1 MSPRATP
8 AAAGF
13 GSDGLEADYVVVG
26 AGSAGAALAARLSED
41 PAVSVLPLEAGGTDK
56 ALELHVP
63 AAFSKLFR
71 GAYDWNYDTVP
82 QPELEGRTVYWPR
95 GKTLGGSSSLN
106 AMMWIRG
113 FAADYDEWADAAGP
127 TWSWHAL
134 VPYFQRIERT
144 EDPADPTQGTHG
156 PQAVERQRDPR
167 RHTAAFLEAAREA
180 GHPITPANLP
190 TGQGFSQ
197 TMVSEHRGARASTA
211 DAYLRP
217 AKGRRNLRV
226 VTGAHVRRVT
236 FDTAAGASVAPAAP
250 GAAGA
255 PGASTA
261 AGASVAEPVE
271 ARATGVYVDLDGI
284 TRHVRARREVV
295 LSGGAINTPQLLMLS
310 GIGPAAHLAEHGI
323 PVLVDS
329 PGVGANLQDH
339 LVAGLAPA
347 AAGGT
352 LYDAEKPAE
361 LVKYLTA
368 RKGMLTS
375 NVAEAYGFVRT
386 PQADD
391 AGVPEGLPDIEII
404 FAAVPYVGEG
414 LVPTPAHGI
423 TVGAILLRPRS
434 RGTIRL
440 ASADPADKPLI
451 DPAYLSDADGV
462 DTATMLA
469 GLAEC
474 ERLIDTDAL
483 RAVTTGGWVQPE
495 GGERM
500 TPAER
505 AEMSLRRY
513 SHTLYHP
520 VGTARMGTDAASVVD
535 PELRVR
541 GVTGLRVADASVMPT
556 VIRGHTNAPAIVIGE
571 VAADLLL
578 GRRV

>member
-1 MSPRATP
+1 MTAD
-8 AAAGF
+8 F
-13 GSDGLEADYVVVG
+13 GSDGLEADYIVVG

-41 PAVSVLPLEAGGTDK
+41 PNVSVLLLEAGGPDK
-56 ALELHVP
+56 APQLHVP

-82 QPELEGRTVYWPR
+82 QPGLEGRTVYWPR

-106 AMMWIRG
+106 AMMWVRG

-127 TWSWHAL
+127 TWSWDAL
-134 VPYFQRIERT
+134 VPYFQRVERT
-144 EDPADPTQGTHG
+144 SDPVDATQGAHG
-156 PQAVERQRDPR
+156 PQAVEHQRDPR
-167 RHTAAFLEAAREA
+167 PHTAAFLAAAREA
-180 GHPITPANLP
+180 GHPVTPANLP
-190 TGQGFSQ
+190 EGQGFSQ

-226 VTGAHVRRVT
+226 TTGAHVRRIT
-236 FDTAAGASVAPAAP
+236 FTAAEEDG
-250 GAAGA
+250 
-255 PGASTA
+255 
-261 AGASVAEPVE
+261 EP
-271 ARATGVYVDLDGI
+271 RATGAYVDIDGI
-284 TRHVRARREVV
+284 TRHVRARREIV
-295 LSGGAINTPQLLMLS
+295 LSGGAVNTPQVLMLS

-323 PVLVDS
+323 EVVVDA
-329 PGVGANLQDH
+329 PDVGANLQDH

-347 AAGGT
+347 AKGGT

-361 LVKYLTA
+361 LARYLTA

-386 PQADD
+386 EVAESTGAPA
-391 AGVPEGLPDIEII
+391 GLPDIEII
-404 FAAVPYVGEG
+404 FAPVPYVGEG
-414 LVPTPAHGI
+414 LVPTPAHGL

-440 ASADPADKPLI
+440 ASADPSAAPLI
-451 DPAYLSDADGV
+451 DPAYLSDPEGV
-462 DTATMLA
+462 DAETMLA

-474 ERLIDTDAL
+474 ERLIDTEAL
-483 RAVTTGGWVQPE
+483 RALTTGGWVQPD

-505 AEMSLRRY
+505 AELSLRRY

-541 GVTGLRVADASVMPT
+541 GVAGLRVADASVMPT

-571 VAADLLL
+571 VAADLIL

>member
-1 MSPRATP
+1 VT
-8 AAAGF
+8 AGF
-13 GSDGLEADYVVVG
+13 GADGLEADYVVVG

-41 PAVSVLPLEAGGTDK
+41 PNVSVLLLEAGGPDK

-82 QPELEGRTVYWPR
+82 QPGLEGRTVYWPR

-127 TWSWHAL
+127 AWSWDAL
-134 VPYFQRIERT
+134 VPYFQRVERT
-144 EDPADPTQGTHG
+144 SDPADATQGAHG
-156 PQAVERQRDPR
+156 PQSVEHQRDPR
-167 RHTAAFLEAAREA
+167 PHTAAFLAAAAEA
-180 GHPITPANLP
+180 GHPLTPPNLP
-190 TGQGFSQ
+190 AAQGFSQ
-197 TMVSEHRGARASTA
+197 TMVSQRRGGRASTA

-217 AKGRRNLRV
+217 AKKRRNLRV
-226 VTGAHVRRVT
+226 VTGAHARRVT
-236 FDTAAGASVAPAAP
+236 FEGVER
-250 GAAGA
+250 
-255 PGASTA
+255 
-261 AGASVAEPVE
+261 EP
-271 ARATGVYVDLDGI
+271 RATGVYVDIDGI
-284 TRHVRARREVV
+284 TRRARARREVV
-295 LSGGAINTPQLLMLS
+295 LAGGAINTPQLLMLS
-310 GIGPAAHLAEHGI
+310 GIGPAEHLAEHGI
-323 PVLVDS
+323 DVLVDA
-329 PGVGANLQDH
+329 PDVGANLQDH

-347 AAGGT
+347 AKGGT
-352 LYDAEKPAE
+352 LFAAEKPAE
-361 LVKYLTA
+361 LVKYLAA

-375 NVAEAYGFVRT
+375 NVGEAYGFVRT
-386 PQADD
+386 DVADRTG
-391 AGVPEGLPDIEII
+391 APEGLPDIEII
-404 FAAVPYVGEG
+404 FASAPYVGEG
-414 LVPTPAHGI
+414 LVPTPAHGL

-440 ASADPADKPLI
+440 ASADPSAAPLI
-451 DPAYLSDADGV
+451 DPAYLSDPDGI
-462 DTATMLA
+462 DAETMLA

-483 RAVTTGGWVQPE
+483 GAVTTGGWVQPE
-495 GGERM
+495 GGEHM

-505 AEMSLRRY
+505 AELSMRRY

-541 GVTGLRVADASVMPT
+541 GVAGLRVADASVMPT

-571 VAADLLL
+571 VAADLIL

>member
-1 MSPRATP
+1 MT
-8 AAAGF
+8 AGF
-13 GSDGLEADYVVVG
+13 GADGLEADYVVVG

-41 PAVSVLPLEAGGTDK
+41 PNVSVLLLEAGGPDK

-82 QPELEGRTVYWPR
+82 QPGLEGRTVYWPR

-127 TWSWHAL
+127 TWSWDAL
-134 VPYFQRIERT
+134 VPYFQRVERT
-144 EDPADPTQGTHG
+144 SDPADATQGAHG
-156 PQAVERQRDPR
+156 PQSVEHQRDPR
-167 RHTAAFLEAAREA
+167 PHTAAFLAAAAEA
-180 GHPITPANLP
+180 GHPLTPPNLP
-190 TGQGFSQ
+190 AAQGFSQ
-197 TMVSEHRGARASTA
+197 TMVSQRRGARASTA

-217 AKGRRNLRV
+217 AKKRRNLRV
-226 VTGAHVRRVT
+226 VTGAHARRVT
-236 FDTAAGASVAPAAP
+236 FAG
-250 GAAGA
+250 
-255 PGASTA
+255 
-261 AGASVAEPVE
+261 VE
-271 ARATGVYVDLDGI
+271 GDRRATGVYVDIDGI

-295 LSGGAINTPQLLMLS
+295 LAGGTINTPQLLMLS
-310 GIGPAAHLAEHGI
+310 GIGPAEHLAEHGI
-323 PVLVDS
+323 DVLVDA
-329 PGVGANLQDH
+329 PDVGANLQDH

-347 AAGGT
+347 AKGGT
-352 LYDAEKPAE
+352 LFAAEKPAE
-361 LVKYLTA
+361 LVKYLAA

-375 NVAEAYGFVRT
+375 NVGEAYGFVRT
-386 PQADD
+386 DVADRTG
-391 AGVPEGLPDIEII
+391 APEGLPDIEII
-404 FAAVPYVGEG
+404 FASAPYVGEG
-414 LVPTPAHGI
+414 LVPTPAHGL

-440 ASADPADKPLI
+440 ASADPSAAPLI
-451 DPAYLSDADGV
+451 DPAYLSDPDGI
-462 DTATMLA
+462 DAETMLA

-483 RAVTTGGWVQPE
+483 GAVTTGGWVQPE
-495 GGERM
+495 GGEHM

-505 AEMSLRRY
+505 AELSMRRY

-541 GVTGLRVADASVMPT
+541 GVAGLRVADASVMPT

-571 VAADLLL
+571 VAADLIL
-578 GRRV
+578 GRRI